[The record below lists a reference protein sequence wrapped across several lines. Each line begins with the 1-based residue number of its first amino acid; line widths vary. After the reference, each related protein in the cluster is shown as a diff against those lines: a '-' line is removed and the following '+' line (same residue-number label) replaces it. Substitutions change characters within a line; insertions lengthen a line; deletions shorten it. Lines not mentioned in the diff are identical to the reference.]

1 MIPGLANSESDGGK
15 IGSMKTT
22 VDIPEDELREAMR
35 HIGARTKREAVVTA
49 ISEFNRRRRLLR
61 LVASFGTLDEF
72 MTREELGRMR
82 EER

>member
-1 MIPGLANSESDGGK
+1 VRLPALESDCAR

-22 VDIPEDELREAMR
+22 VDIPESELREAMR

-49 ISEFNRRRRLLR
+49 LSEFNRRRRLQR
-61 LVASFGTLDEF
+61 LAASFGTLEEL
-72 MTREELGRMR
+72 MTQEELGRMR